1 MALIGIFFT
10 VFVSLDR
17 YGRGKLD
24 FVRNQDGAVNKVK
37 TISVLVSSLF
47 FSAITAVLV
56 AYGFKFMYPR
66 FPEPVYW
73 LVAGL
78 AAVAGRDIFYTLA
91 GVVQGFVKDKA
102 NAIKKPTGK
111 K

>member
-1 MALIGIFFT
+1 
-10 VFVSLDR
+10 
-17 YGRGKLD
+17 
-24 FVRNQDGAVNKVK
+24 
-37 TISVLVSSLF
+37 
-47 FSAITAVLV
+47 
-56 AYGFKFMYPR
+56 MYPR

-91 GVVQGFVKDKA
+91 GTVQGLVKDKA